1 MEKEELENIKKED
14 NDDNEEIAFIEYQ
27 ENINHSKQAKRNR
40 LLLIALSSAI
50 YLLGLGLFATIVQ
63 TLYQINNTLGIVVGL
78 ILLILYTICYIV
90 ILVEIFSKQSFDIE
104 YKKRNNQKFSE
115 RKNNIVRFEIA
126 KNIKEQSIVL
136 DYLQKANEKEYLNK
150 NEAEKVDAFL
160 DIIEISN
167 KYNNKIPTYHNEDSI
182 KLAKAID
189 LSFRKDGIIY
199 KKAKTMIIKR
209 AISTGCLTALSQNNM
224 VDMSIVA
231 IKNIQLIKDIIW
243 LYGFRPTD
251 YEMNKIMFKIIR
263 NISISIGLNN
273 MPKNANLLSK
283 IFHKDSSN
291 FLIQLFGQVLDMGA
305 QFLGNGTMTY
315 LVGRYT
321 IKTLLKQYHIQEIL
335 RQENLNDYE
344 IELSSLAI
352 SQLNDEIKKE
362 VKKIKNEGKKEEEPL
377 LLEEKKKENIFKKI
391 FHKKET
397 K

>member
-1 MEKEELENIKKED
+1 MENEELENIKKEE